1 MGNDAAFLFE
11 KETDCPAGAVG
22 LRSAERLNVRILFRD
37 AAFLFSPHSLHGNL
51 TAERRIP
58 HET

>member
-37 AAFLFSPHSLHGNL
+37 AAFLFFAAFVAWQPDCGKENF
-51 TAERRIP
+51 T
-58 HET
+58 